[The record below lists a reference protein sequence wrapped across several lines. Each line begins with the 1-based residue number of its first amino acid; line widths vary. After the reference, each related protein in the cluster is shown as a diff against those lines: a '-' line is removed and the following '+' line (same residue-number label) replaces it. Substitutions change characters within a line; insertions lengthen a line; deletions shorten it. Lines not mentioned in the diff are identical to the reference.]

1 MTFKNSQ
8 DSDWCT
14 EEHDINSSTKF
25 PKVSLKNG
33 YEVIELND
41 PTPYGVV
48 ELNDPIKE
56 KINEEKEQ
64 LNQALKQQLVEYF
77 SDCFTSTL
85 PPEDIIDCLRS
96 SCSSSLDYAKSEY
109 EKYLFIAKQLGIE

>member
-8 DSDWCT
+8 DSDWYT
-14 EEHDINSSTKF
+14 EEHDINSSANL
-25 PKVSLKNG
+25 P
-33 YEVIELND
+33 YE
-41 PTPYGVV
+41 VV
-48 ELNDPIKE
+48 ELNDPIRE

-85 PPEDIIDCLRS
+85 SPEDIVDCLRS

-109 EKYLFIAKQLGIE
+109 EKYSFIAKQLGIE

>member
-14 EEHDINSSTKF
+14 EEHDINSSTKL
-25 PKVSLKNG
+25 P

-41 PTPYGVV
+41 P
-48 ELNDPIKE
+48 IRE

-77 SDCFTSTL
+77 SDCFASTL
-85 PPEDIIDCLRS
+85 SPEDIVDCLRS

>member
-8 DSDWCT
+8 DSDWYT
-14 EEHDINSSTKF
+14 EEHEINSSTEL
-25 PKVSLKNG
+25 PYG
-33 YEVIELND
+33 VIELND
-41 PTPYGVV
+41 P
-48 ELNDPIKE
+48 LKE
-56 KINEEKEQ
+56 KINEEKEH
-64 LNQALKQQLVEYF
+64 LNQALKQQLVEFF

-85 PPEDIIDCLRS
+85 SPEDIIDCLRS

>member
-8 DSDWCT
+8 DSDWYT
-14 EEHDINSSTKF
+14 EEHEINSSTKL
-25 PKVSLKNG
+25 P
-33 YEVIELND
+33 YE
-41 PTPYGVV
+41 VV
-48 ELNDPIKE
+48 ELNDPIRE

-64 LNQALKQQLVEYF
+64 LNEALKQQLVEYF

-96 SCSSSLDYAKSEY
+96 SCSSALDYAKSEY

>member
-8 DSDWCT
+8 DSDWYT
-14 EEHDINSSTKF
+14 EEHEINSSTKL
-25 PKVSLKNG
+25 P
-33 YEVIELND
+33 YE
-41 PTPYGVV
+41 VV
-48 ELNDPIKE
+48 ELNDPIRE

-64 LNQALKQQLVEYF
+64 LNEALKQQLVEYF

>member
-8 DSDWCT
+8 DSDWYT
-14 EEHDINSSTKF
+14 EEHEINSSTKL
-25 PKVSLKNG
+25 P
-33 YEVIELND
+33 YEVI
-41 PTPYGVV
+41 

-85 PPEDIIDCLRS
+85 SPEDIIDCLRS